1 MDTGEPLVNEFFGF
15 CGSKRQTN
23 SVGLAVLV
31 MSLSLF
37 IAVRPDLKMH
47 DHLICDCQVS
57 AIDSVSKTSFIMKQ
71 KPDFK
76 QIETCY
82 AE

>member
-1 MDTGEPLVNEFFGF
+1 MDTEEPLVNEFFGF

-37 IAVRPDLKMH
+37 IAVRPDLKMQ
-47 DHLICDCQVS
+47 DHLLCDCQVS
-57 AIDSVSKTSFIMKQ
+57 VIDSVSKNKFHN
-71 KPDFK
+71 
-76 QIETCY
+76 ET
-82 AE
+82 ET